1 MKTIVAAFAALVVVH
16 SAYANDFQA
25 ATAKA
30 LAAGDAAAVVTAL
43 EKETYRGNILAAQH
57 LGLMYRDGK
66 VVSQDHAKAR
76 VWLQTAATPKW
87 TRAWHKSGLPDAQYA
102 LGIMLRDGIGGKA
115 DAKAA
120 ASWFERAA
128 VQGDGQAQLA
138 LAAMQLQGTDIKQNI
153 ERAFVWASIAAKW
166 LTEAAQKEAEQIR
179 EMAQKQL
186 GPQQLEKAEK
196 VVSNWTPKT
205 L

>member
-1 MKTIVAAFAALVVVH
+1 MKTIVAAFVALVLAH
-16 SAYANDFQA
+16 GAHANDFQA
-25 ATAKA
+25 ATTKA

-43 EKETYRGNILAAQH
+43 EKETYRGNIVAAQH
-57 LGLMYRDGK
+57 LGLMYRDGRL
-66 VVSQDHAKAR
+66 VAQDHAKAR
-76 VWLQTAATPKW
+76 VWLGTAAAPNWK
-87 TRAWHKSGLPDAQYA
+87 RAWHKSGMPDAQYA
-102 LGIMLRDGIGGKA
+102 LGIMLRDGIGGNT

-120 ASWFERAA
+120 ATWLERAA

-138 LAAMQLQGTDIKQNI
+138 LATMQLKGSGIKQNI
-153 ERAFVWASIAAKW
+153 ERAFIWASIAAKW
-166 LTEAAQKEAEQIR
+166 LTEAAQKEAEHIR
-179 EMAQKQL
+179 ELAQKQL